1 MTFRTDA
8 EIVALAQR
16 AIPKLSPARGR
27 ILSALIPMVG
37 LEVGDAVFQAKVYRH
52 DHPSRRAALAR
63 AQSSCALV
71 REGALEDAGL
81 PPDARIQL
89 GADVRAVRGGVLYPV
104 SLEMQIAREKGALR
118 TPDPKRRDLPM
129 EGDGLIIGCSSGRG
143 VWGKGGFG
151 GEHMATVVAVEGQV
165 SGSAFEIDTIDG
177 GQPGIHGR
185 TRALVWCGPRGD
197 ELWAASLA
205 DDGSYVFDPADM
217 RPTKGRRVLA
227 WTDAEALLS

>member
-1 MTFRTDA
+1 MTFRTDQ

-16 AIPKLSPARGR
+16 ALAKLSPPRAA
-27 ILSALIPMVG
+27 ILAALIPLVG
-37 LEVGDAVFQAKVYRH
+37 LEVGDAAFQAKVYRH

-81 PPDARIQL
+81 HDARIDL
-89 GADVRAVRGGVLYPV
+89 GADVRAVRGGLLYPV

-118 TPDPKRRDLPM
+118 TPDPKRRDLPL

-151 GEHMATVVAVEGQV
+151 GEHMATVVAVAGQV

-177 GQPGIHGR
+177 GQPGVHGR
-185 TRALVWCGPRGD
+185 TRELVWCGPRGD
-197 ELWAASLA
+197 ELWAATLA
-205 DDGSYVFDPADM
+205 DDGSYVFDPSDM

>member
-1 MTFRTDA
+1 MTFRTDQ

-16 AIPKLSPARGR
+16 ALAKLSPPRAA
-27 ILSALIPMVG
+27 ILAALIPLVG
-37 LEVGDAVFQAKVYRH
+37 LEVGDAAFQAKVYRH

-81 PPDARIQL
+81 HDARIDL
-89 GADVRAVRGGVLYPV
+89 GADVRAVRGGLLYPV

-118 TPDPKRRDLPM
+118 TPDPKRRDLPL

-151 GEHMATVVAVEGQV
+151 GEHMATVVAVDGQV
-165 SGSAFEIDTIDG
+165 SGSAFEVDTIDG

-197 ELWAASLA
+197 ELWAGAPA
-205 DDGSYVFDPADM
+205 DDGSDVFDPADM